1 MLRTLQYYDVIDAY
15 VEMKIDHTLF
25 MVGSRKQYK
34 LDQFFTEGREIA
46 DTLDK
51 AYGFDS
57 DVELEQQIVLLSA
70 IFRTKR
76 IKDHVLFPEYVD
88 RLLEKRGLSRKS
100 GSTILDVLGQ

>member
-25 MVGSRKQYK
+25 MAGSRKQYK
-34 LDQFFTEGREIA
+34 LDRFFAEGREIA

-70 IFRTKR
+70 IFHTKR
-76 IKDHVLFPEYVD
+76 VKDRVLFPEYVD
-88 RLLEKRGLSRKS
+88 RLLEKRGMSRKN
-100 GSTILDVLGQ
+100 GSTVLDVLGP